1 MEKPV
6 LLVLAAGMGSRY
18 GGLKQID
25 PVGSHGQSILDYSVY
40 DARRAG
46 FETVVFLIKDE
57 IEADFRRTVGD
68 RVSRGM
74 EVRYAF
80 QRVEDLPAGCA
91 APADRV
97 KPWGTAQAVL
107 CAREALRGPFAVINA
122 DDYYGPGAFDAAYHF
137 LSRKNP
143 DPICHAMLG
152 YRLGNTVSDHGSVS
166 RGICRVGEDGLLEEI
181 VERKKLEKDG
191 DGARFSLDGEATW
204 ERLSGDT
211 VVSMNFW
218 GFQPSVLEEIRERFP
233 GLLRAMEDPA
243 VGEVCLPDIVGPMV
257 REGRAR
263 VEVLPCREQW
273 YGVTYRADKPSVEAA
288 VRERTAA
295 GLYPEELWR

>member
-1 MEKPV
+1 M
-6 LLVLAAGMGSRY
+6 
-18 GGLKQID
+18 
-25 PVGSHGQSILDYSVY
+25 
-40 DARRAG
+40 
-46 FETVVFLIKDE
+46 
-57 IEADFRRTVGD
+57 
-68 RVSRGM
+68 
-74 EVRYAF
+74 
-80 QRVEDLPAGCA
+80 
-91 APADRV
+91 
-97 KPWGTAQAVL
+97 
-107 CAREALRGPFAVINA
+107 
-122 DDYYGPGAFDAAYHF
+122 
-137 LSRKNP
+137 
-143 DPICHAMLG
+143 
-152 YRLGNTVSDHGSVS
+152 
-166 RGICRVGEDGLLEEI
+166 GEDGLLEEI

>member
-1 MEKPV
+1 M
-6 LLVLAAGMGSRY
+6 
-18 GGLKQID
+18 
-25 PVGSHGQSILDYSVY
+25 
-40 DARRAG
+40 
-46 FETVVFLIKDE
+46 
-57 IEADFRRTVGD
+57 
-68 RVSRGM
+68 
-74 EVRYAF
+74 
-80 QRVEDLPAGCA
+80 
-91 APADRV
+91 
-97 KPWGTAQAVL
+97 
-107 CAREALRGPFAVINA
+107 
-122 DDYYGPGAFDAAYHF
+122 
-137 LSRKNP
+137 
-143 DPICHAMLG
+143 
-152 YRLGNTVSDHGSVS
+152 
-166 RGICRVGEDGLLEEI
+166 GEDGLLEEI

-233 GLLRAMEDPA
+233 GFLRAMEDPA